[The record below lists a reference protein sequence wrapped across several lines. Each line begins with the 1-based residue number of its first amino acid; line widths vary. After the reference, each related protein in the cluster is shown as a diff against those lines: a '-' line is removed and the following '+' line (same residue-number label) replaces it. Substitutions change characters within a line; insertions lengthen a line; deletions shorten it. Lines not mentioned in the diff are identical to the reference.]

1 MAGNENQGAGP
12 AIPVKPYF
20 IRALAQWCEDCG
32 YSPYILVQADDEVEV
47 PREFVEEGRI
57 VLDISEE
64 ATHNLDIGND
74 EIRFEARFGEAAR
87 AIRIP
92 VRAVLAIFPGE
103 APQYVQSFPYEP
115 PAAAKPAEAAG
126 QKPSEKVAGEPARR
140 SGDRPSFIQ
149 KVK

>member
-115 PAAAKPAEAAG
+115 PAAAKPVRVQEPAEKAA
-126 QKPSEKVAGEPARR
+126 EEPARK
-140 SGDRPSFIQ
+140 SAGARPSFIQ